1 MEIESLI
8 KTIIQC
14 AYNVR
19 MHLAAGFLEAVYQK
33 ALVIELKE
41 KGIDAETEAP
51 INVYYKN
58 IVVGEFRADIIVEK
72 KIIIELKAVQN
83 LIPIHETQL
92 VNYLTAT
99 NTDHGLLINFGGER
113 IEIKRKFREYK
124 HKNVYYGTTNSTQ
137 RPQQTG
143 ISTHA
148 HLRAYSQPYHDE
160 SFRLWTVSIRTYREK
175 EK

>member
-41 KGIDAETEAP
+41 KVIDAESESR

-72 KIIIELKAVQN
+72 KSSLNLKLFKILFQYMKPN
-83 LIPIHETQL
+83 
-92 VNYLTAT
+92 
-99 NTDHGLLINFGGER
+99 
-113 IEIKRKFREYK
+113 
-124 HKNVYYGTTNSTQ
+124 
-137 RPQQTG
+137 
-143 ISTHA
+143 
-148 HLRAYSQPYHDE
+148 
-160 SFRLWTVSIRTYREK
+160 
-175 EK
+175 

>member
-19 MHLAAGFLEAVYQK
+19 MHLAAGFLENVYQK
-33 ALVIELKE
+33 ALIIELKE
-41 KGIDAETEAP
+41 KGIHADTETP

-58 IVVGEFRADIIVEK
+58 EIVGEFRADIIVEGE
-72 KIIIELKAVQN
+72 IIVELKAVQH
-83 LIPIHETQL
+83 LLPIHETQL

-99 NTDHGLLINFGGER
+99 HTDHGLLINFGGER

-124 HKNVYYGTTNSTQ
+124 H
-137 RPQQTG
+137 P
-143 ISTHA
+143 
-148 HLRAYSQPYHDE
+148 
-160 SFRLWTVSIRTYREK
+160 
-175 EK
+175 